1 MISAS
6 AIFAAMS
13 DARPGRFYSVD
24 ELASLLRVQDKVEL
38 RERLRFMAGAQG
50 SHGPFK
56 LVTGPSDE
64 FYRRIPLVPT
74 LIFCAPVEDEDQLD
88 RLLAHR
94 SGKSPTCGSGCS
106 E

>member
-1 MISAS
+1 MISAR

-13 DARPGRFYSVD
+13 DVRPGRFYSVD
-24 ELASLLRVQDKVEL
+24 ELASLLRVQDKAEL
-38 RERLRFMAGAQG
+38 RERLGVMAGAQG
-50 SHGPFK
+50 LHGSFK
-56 LVTGPSDE
+56 LVRGASDE

-74 LIFCAPVEDEDQLD
+74 VTFSAPVEDEDQLD

-94 SGKSPTCGSGCS
+94 SGKSPTCGSGCT